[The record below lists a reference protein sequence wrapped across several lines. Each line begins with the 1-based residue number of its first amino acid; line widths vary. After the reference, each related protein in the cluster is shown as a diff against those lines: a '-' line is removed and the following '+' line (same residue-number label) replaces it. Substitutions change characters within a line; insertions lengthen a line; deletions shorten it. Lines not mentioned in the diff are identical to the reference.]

1 MKIIFNLISINVLL
15 INIIYAQ
22 YDKNYK
28 IIKSKLNITENIR
41 IISLDGT
48 TTEVL
53 FALGLGGNII
63 GRDTSSYYPQKALEI
78 KSVGYKYKLNSEGI
92 LSLRPSI
99 ILGQEDVKPKNVIK
113 QIKQANIPIL
123 LNKDINNCSLTIDYI
138 RFLGNLLNKKNVSEI
153 LIDEIEKDLIKI
165 NDLKK
170 KIIKPYK
177 KVIMLY
183 IRGNKLKLILGKGTG
198 PSKMLDYINVNNLG
212 NEIDGAKPINAESL
226 INLNPDV
233 IIFFR
238 KGVESINGI
247 QGIKNINGLSLTNSG
262 KNDRYVIMDD
272 LYLGGFGPRCTKAV
286 LDLFIGVHE
295 SEGIYKSDG

>member
-1 MKIIFNLISINVLL
+1 
-15 INIIYAQ
+15 
-22 YDKNYK
+22 
-28 IIKSKLNITENIR
+28 
-41 IISLDGT
+41 
-48 TTEVL
+48 
-53 FALGLGGNII
+53 
-63 GRDTSSYYPQKALEI
+63 
-78 KSVGYKYKLNSEGI
+78 
-92 LSLRPSI
+92 
-99 ILGQEDVKPKNVIK
+99 
-113 QIKQANIPIL
+113 
-123 LNKDINNCSLTIDYI
+123 
-138 RFLGNLLNKKNVSEI
+138 
-153 LIDEIEKDLIKI
+153 
-165 NDLKK
+165 
-170 KIIKPYK
+170 
-177 KVIMLY
+177 MLY

-286 LDLFIGVHE
+286 LDYLLVCTKVKEYTNLMVKIVFIKKNNYFFIYFIIIKFLFLR
-295 SEGIYKSDG
+295 